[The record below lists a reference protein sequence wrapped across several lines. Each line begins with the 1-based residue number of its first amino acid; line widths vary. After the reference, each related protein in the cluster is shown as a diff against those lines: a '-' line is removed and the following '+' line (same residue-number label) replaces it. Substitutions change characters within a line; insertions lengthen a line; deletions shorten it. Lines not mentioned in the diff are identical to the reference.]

1 MKKLAVTLSAVL
13 ASSGF
18 FSATA
23 NAAWSDLY
31 FGGKIGYVNLD
42 DACYVSSK
50 CDDESA
56 GFGLYYGY
64 NFSKHI
70 SAELGIDLLG
80 EHETNFSNG
89 YFSEAKL
96 AAYTLAPKFSLP
108 LNEKLDAFAKIGAAY
123 MIYGDDKDL
132 VPTGSLGLEYALTE
146 SFKAR
151 AEYQRYQDMSD
162 DIVKDMD
169 ANFFGIGIT
178 YLFGGASS
186 AATAAAA
193 ANETAVEPRPAEE
206 VKQEEPVAEPILLA
220 EEPKP
225 EPKPEWVTK
234 FSNQQY
240 NQELFATGSSK
251 LSAGGKQALTPLAE
265 VLIKYPDAEAEIV
278 GHTDSTGSEKVNQ
291 RISEQRAQA
300 VADYLVEQGVKAE
313 QLKVRGAG
321 ESQPIASNKTAEG
334 RAQNRRVEVTIPSF
348 EYQELEQPAQ

>member
-23 NAAWSDLY
+23 NAAWSDVY
-31 FGGKIGYVNLD
+31 FGGKLGYVNLN
-42 DACYVSSK
+42 DACYINSP
-50 CDDESA
+50 CDDDSA
-56 GFGLYYGY
+56 GFGFYYGY
-64 NFSKHI
+64 DFSKHI
-70 SAELGIDLLG
+70 SAELGIDILG

-96 AAYTLAPKFSLP
+96 AAYTLAPKVNLP
-108 LNEKLDAFAKIGAAY
+108 INEKLEAFAKLGAAY
-123 MIYGDDKDL
+123 MIYGDDKDF

-169 ANFFGIGIT
+169 ADFFAIGVT
-178 YLFGGASS
+178 YLFGGASAM
-186 AATAAAA
+186 AATEA
-193 ANETAVEPRPAEE
+193 AVEPRPVEE
-206 VKQEEPVAEPILLA
+206 VQPEAPQPVVEEAKPV
-220 EEPKP
+220 
-225 EPKPEWVTK
+225 WVTK

-240 NQELFATGSSK
+240 DQELFATGSSK
-251 LSAGGKQALTPLAE
+251 LSERGKQHLAPLAE
-265 VLIKYPDAEAEIV
+265 VLIKYPDAEANIV

-313 QLKVRGAG
+313 QLTVRGVG
-321 ESQPIASNKTAEG
+321 ESQPIASNDTAEG
-334 RAQNRRVEVTIPSF
+334 RAKNRRVEVTIPRF
-348 EYQELEQPAQ
+348 EYQELQQPAQ